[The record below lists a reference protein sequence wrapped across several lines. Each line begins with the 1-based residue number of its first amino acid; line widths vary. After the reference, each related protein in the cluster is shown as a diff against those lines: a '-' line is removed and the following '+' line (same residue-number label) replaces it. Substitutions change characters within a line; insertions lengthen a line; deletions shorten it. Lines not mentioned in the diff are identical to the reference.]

1 MNIVLSIDGVLRSA
15 AGELVVDGLFLYRA
29 LKNIGR
35 VVLLTEEDRQM
46 IEVWLMQHNL
56 ADYDDLIDES
66 VSVDPKEP
74 LRFRQLDVARSK
86 GVVHFYVDANPSY
99 VAEGLRRGMTSILF
113 NSPDYV
119 RPEYQPDSKKSVR
132 PWDEIV
138 AERNRQQALKAAD
151 VRLKNKDFMAFE

>member
-1 MNIVLSIDGVLRSA
+1 MNIVLSVDGVLRSA
-15 AGELVVDGLFLYRA
+15 TGELIVDGLILYRA

-56 ADYDDLIDES
+56 SDYDDLIDETA
-66 VSVDPKEP
+66 SVDPDEP
-74 LRFRQLDVARSK
+74 LRFRQLSVARNK
-86 GVVHFYVDANPSY
+86 GVVSMYVDANPSY

-113 NSPDYV
+113 NCPEYV
-119 RPEYQPDSKKSVR
+119 RPEYQPDRVKGVR

-151 VRLKNKDFMAFE
+151 VRLKNRDFVAFE